1 MDPIH
6 RHMDRRCRTGD
17 RVRSRLKTMS
27 KSFGVLI
34 AVAIVTGALLSA
46 SQQRASGE
54 PRRIGYIGL
63 RPLAESAA
71 AREPIAALK
80 DGLRELG
87 YIDGTDYALEIRIAN
102 NDPSRYPALT
112 RELTQLGVRL
122 IVAASTP
129 AAVAI
134 HQTDP
139 TMPIVVRGPD
149 IVGAGLAASV
159 SRPGGLVT
167 GIDELAT
174 GITETRLRLLNEA
187 LPKASRVAVLSS
199 APTENGHL
207 IAFGEAERAARAIGV
222 SLKLFRV
229 SAATDYAAV
238 FSQLT
243 KDGVDAIFCSGGV
256 LPRPVQLQI
265 VTLASAERLPGMYPQ
280 RDYVELGGMMSYAY
294 RNADMFRAAAGYVDK
309 ILKGAKAGD
318 LPIMIWDRHYL
329 TVNTK
334 AATALGLTLPSP
346 FLSKADEILK

>member
-1 MDPIH
+1 M
-6 RHMDRRCRTGD
+6 
-17 RVRSRLKTMS
+17 
-27 KSFGVLI
+27 
-34 AVAIVTGALLSA
+34 
-46 SQQRASGE
+46 
-54 PRRIGYIGL
+54 
-63 RPLAESAA
+63 
-71 AREPIAALK
+71 
-80 DGLRELG
+80 
-87 YIDGTDYALEIRIAN
+87 LEIRIAN
-102 NDPSRYPALT
+102 NDPGRYPALT
-112 RELTQLGVRL
+112 RELAQLGVRL

-159 SRPGGLVT
+159 SRPGGVVT

-222 SLKLFRV
+222 SVKLVRI

-238 FSQLT
+238 FSQLK

-256 LPRPVQLQI
+256 LPRPVQQQI

-280 RDYVELGGMMSYAY
+280 RDYIELGGMMSYAY

-309 ILKGAKAGD
+309 MLKGAKAGD